1 MERKGCQLKPV
12 GIIANPASGKDI
24 RRLVAYGSVFDNH
37 EKVNIVRRLLRAMDS
52 MGVREVIFMPDYYGI
67 GALAIEDIGVS
78 LKVSFLDMAIEHN
91 QNDSMRAAELMAER
105 DVAVIVT
112 LGGDGTN
119 RAVAKYCGDTPLLPI
134 STGTNNVFP
143 FMVEGTL
150 AGLAAGVASMN
161 TIPRQIMCRRT
172 CRLDILHLSQLVDIA
187 LVDVVVSKSDFI
199 ATKAIW
205 DASALKEIFLARS
218 QPWNIGFSSVGG
230 FICPLP
236 PDSGQGLH
244 IVIGPG
250 EQKVKAP
257 IAPGL
262 VSWLPVQSY
271 QVIRLGEQIPI
282 SPGPSIIA
290 LDGEREIV
298 VRRGDELSIRLSEQ
312 GPWVLEMD
320 RVLLE
325 ASEKSIFMSRQC
337 DEGGEGSSQED

>member
-1 MERKGCQLKPV
+1 MKPV

-24 RRLVAYGSVFDNH
+24 RRLVAYGSIFDNH

-67 GALAIEDIGVS
+67 GARAIEDIGVS
-78 LKVSFLDMAIEHN
+78 LKVSFLDMPMEGNHT
-91 QNDSMRAAELMAER
+91 DSMRAAELLAER

-119 RAVAKYCGDTPLLPI
+119 RAVAKYCGTTPLLPI

-143 FMVEGTL
+143 LMVEGTL

-161 TIPRQIMCRRT
+161 TIARQSMCRKT
-172 CRLDILHLSQLVDIA
+172 CRLEVFHLSKLVDIA
-187 LVDVVVSKSDFI
+187 LIDAVVSKADFI

-205 DASALKEIFLARS
+205 DASELTEIFLARS
-218 QPWNIGFSSVGG
+218 QPGNIGFSSVGG

-244 IVIGPG
+244 IVIGQG
-250 EQKVKAP
+250 ERKVKAP

-262 VSWLPVQSY
+262 VSWLPVRSY
-271 QVIRLGEQIPI
+271 QVIGLGEQIPI
-282 SPGPSIIA
+282 SPPPSIIA

-298 VRRGDELSIRLSEQ
+298 VHKGDEWTIRLSGQ
-312 GPWVLEMD
+312 GPWVLDMD
-320 RVLLE
+320 RVLFE
-325 ASEKSIFMSRQC
+325 ASQKSLFMSPQC